1 MTPRW
6 VVVAGIAAYDHEEN
20 PPLPLVPDD
29 LDTVQALFT
38 GLGYRDAGRTL
49 DATAAQLRAFLSG
62 WAAADDR
69 DDGALTLYFSGHGDR
84 GPADER
90 HYLLCRDSRP
100 GLLKGTA
107 LAADDLV
114 GLVTET
120 GLPRLLL
127 IVDTC
132 YAGQGAVDAVRALAA
147 QLVAAR
153 DADPRTLTAFSVI
166 AAARPLEL
174 AEDGAFARALRTALD
189 DPTLGGNRQPKLY
202 LEQVVDRVNELLGPF
217 QHATWGTLPS
227 GEGFDFLPNPRYS
240 PDVPHEGTD
249 LAEQRTALTLE
260 GRRRREELLSHF
272 GPRGR
277 GVERTGDRGTYF
289 TGRASAL
296 EHLAAWTD
304 PGVGRGDALVVTGS
318 AGVGKSSLLGRLVL
332 LADPAHRAALPGLDP
347 TAPVPPRRVDAAI
360 HARHKL
366 LDDIVAAIADAAGV
380 PADRA
385 ALPRALAE
393 RADPLLIVVD
403 ALDEAGTAGADG
415 TDGRQV
421 AAYLD
426 RLARTGGVRLLVGTR
441 PHVVPAL
448 GARFAVMDLDDERWT
463 APGDLTAYARKLL
476 RAPDGPGS
484 QGLDTDPGTI
494 TTLAAAVA
502 DRAEGNYLVARLT
515 ARALAH
521 RTTPLDTSAPD
532 WAEQLPRP
540 AAKSTRP
547 AGPAFRWAL
556 DQRLGAESGRA
567 GTLLLPL
574 ALSEGAGLP
583 STGLWPAIASAVSAV
598 PAGPDDIRW
607 ILDHADSHI
616 VEALDS
622 HGRSV
627 YRLYHE
633 SFADELRATAA
644 DAHTSAAVTRA
655 LLDSVPVDPATGLR
669 DWTAAQPYVRD
680 HLATHAAAATT
691 LDDLVVDPLFLL
703 TAEPVALQRAL
714 TRVTSPQAVA
724 ARTAYE
730 RVGVVL
736 ARESDQGVRYAQ
748 LRLAALQSDAVDLAQ
763 AIRRRAPDLPW
774 DAEWMLPLGTSTPY
788 RTIGAFD
795 SGVVGVAVVESER
808 GQVLVTAEYDDG
820 LRVWDLAGG
829 ELLGTLPGVTGFEV
843 RALTPY
849 GRLLVVERGFGEP
862 PLVFDPVARES
873 LPLGDG
879 KRWSPWTAWAVTE
892 TDGGR
897 VAARLTEE
905 SVKLVDL
912 SHGRDPVFLRLPAR
926 PESRLR
932 PRAVA
937 LGGHDGRLTVAVAC
951 DGTGTHGDA
960 EKYAV
965 HELATVLTWNLD
977 PSALPAQAVPDTVRE
992 CRGEEILTLAVL
1004 DGQVLV
1010 ATRHTRVFRT
1020 SGCRV
1025 HKHTATL
1032 SEWMWAHPAP
1042 DGCRFVR
1049 VQGAPFLMCPV
1060 PGGAEF
1066 AGARG
1071 KVGWR
1076 TPDDPRPSTR
1086 FAGVVA
1092 GPDGEPSVVS
1102 WQQSRSPLRI
1112 WPLRRGAADERSALS
1127 GASALSLAAGAVAGR
1142 PVLVHPRG
1150 SGPPLIVDA
1159 AGGKPLAH
1167 GGRHFPQVAGRP
1179 GAVPVLYSPTPGLR
1193 RRLRAEVLGDPG
1205 RSVLLRGVR
1214 RGDSPHLRMS
1224 RLDGQ
1229 DVLVGLC
1236 SSCLAV
1242 WDMTGRQL
1250 HRWDISFGAPFVT
1263 DFQVAADSRGI
1274 LALLQRVQGFREIY
1288 ALRDGD
1294 ALSYALD
1301 NWTLRGDKDPGLYDK
1316 GTALGLGTW
1325 HDEIVLATSD
1335 SAHELR
1341 GTSWYAVA
1349 SWRRTIGRGDR
1360 ILLQTLQN
1368 HRTALVLAQDETLS
1382 LYDADTDTVACR
1394 IHLGTQVTAL
1404 TVVDDHL
1411 LGVLTPTGLTVLRLP
1426 RLDAD

>member
-6 VVVAGIAAYDHEEN
+6 VVVAGVAAYDHEDN
-20 PPLPLVPDD
+20 PPLPLVPGD
-29 LDTVQALFT
+29 LDTVRALFT

-49 DATAAQLRAFLSG
+49 DATAAQLRAFLSD

-84 GPADER
+84 GPVDER

-100 GLLKGTA
+100 GRLKGTA

-249 LAEQRTALTLE
+249 LAEQRTALTPE

-289 TGRASAL
+289 TGRTNAL
-296 EHLAAWTD
+296 AHLAAWTD
-304 PGVGRGDALVVTGS
+304 PATGPGDALVVTGS

-332 LADPAHRAALPGLDP
+332 LADPAHRAALPDLDP
-347 TAPVPPRRVDAAI
+347 TTPAPPRRVDAAI

-448 GARFAVMDLDDERWT
+448 GNRFAVMDLDDERWT

-476 RAPDGPGS
+476 LAPDGPGS
-484 QGLDTDPGTI
+484 QGLTTGPGTI

-521 RTTPLDTSAPD
+521 RTTPLDTSTPD

-540 AAKSTRP
+540 AAKSPRP

-556 DQRLGAESGRA
+556 DQRLGPESGRA

-598 PAGPDDIRW
+598 PTGPDDIRW

-644 DAHTSAAVTRA
+644 DTSGAVTAA

-669 DWTAAQPYVRD
+669 DWNAAQPYVRD
-680 HLATHAAAATT
+680 HLATHAAAAGT
-691 LDDLVVDPLFLL
+691 LDELVVDPLFLL

-714 TRVTSPQAVA
+714 TRVTTRQAVA

-736 ARESDQGVRYAQ
+736 ARERDQGVRYAQ
-748 LRLAALQSDAVDLAQ
+748 LRLAALQSDAADLAE

-774 DAEWMLPLGTSTPY
+774 DTRWLRPLGAATPY

-795 SGVVGVAVVESER
+795 SAVVGVAVVESER
-808 GQVLVTAEYDDG
+808 GQLLVTAEYDDG
-820 LRVWDLAGG
+820 LRVWDLASG
-829 ELLGTLPGVTGFEV
+829 ELLGTLPGPTGFEV
-843 RALTPY
+843 RAMTPS
-849 GRLLVVERGFGEP
+849 GRLLVVERAFGEP
-862 PLVFDPVARES
+862 PVAFDPATREA

-879 KRWSPWTAWAVTE
+879 KRWPSWTAWAVAE

-897 VAARLTEE
+897 LAARLTQE
-905 SVKLVDL
+905 SVELVDL
-912 SHGRDPVFLRLPAR
+912 SHGRDPVYLRLPAR

-937 LGGHDGRLTVAVAC
+937 LGSHDGRLTVAVAC
-951 DGTGTHGDA
+951 DGIGTHGSG
-960 EKYAV
+960 EKHTV
-965 HELATVLTWNLD
+965 HELATVLIWTLD
-977 PSALPAQAVPDTVRE
+977 PSALPAQAVPAPDTVRE

-1004 DGQVLV
+1004 DGRVLA

-1025 HKHTATL
+1025 HQHTATL
-1032 SEWMWAHPAP
+1032 SEWMWPHPAP

-1049 VQGAPFLMCPV
+1049 VQGTPFLMYAV

-1066 AGARG
+1066 VGARG
-1071 KVGWR
+1071 KVDWR
-1076 TPDDPRPSTR
+1076 TPDDPRPGTR

-1092 GPDGEPSVVS
+1092 GPDGTPSVVS

-1112 WPLRRGAADERSALS
+1112 WPLRRGAADERSVLS
-1127 GASALSLAAGAVAGR
+1127 GTGAPSLAAGAVDGR
-1142 PVLVHPRG
+1142 PVLVHPRS

-1159 AGGKPLAH
+1159 ACGEPLAH
-1167 GGRHFPQVAGRP
+1167 GGRHFSQAAGRP
-1179 GAVPVLYSPTPGLR
+1179 GAPPVLYSPTPGLR
-1193 RRLRAEVLGDPG
+1193 RRLRAELLGDPG
-1205 RSVLLRGVR
+1205 RDVLLRGVR

-1236 SSCLAV
+1236 VSYLAV
-1242 WDMTGRQL
+1242 WDLTGRQL
-1250 HRWDISFGAPFVT
+1250 HRWDISFGAPFIT
-1263 DFQVAADSRGI
+1263 DFQVATHPRG
-1274 LALLQRVQGFREIY
+1274 LLVLLQRVQGFREIY
-1288 ALRDGD
+1288 ALRDGE

-1301 NWTLRGDKDPGLYDK
+1301 NWTLRGDRVLGRYDK
-1316 GTALGLGTW
+1316 GTVLSLGTW
-1325 HDEIVLATSD
+1325 HDDIVLATAD
-1335 SAHELR
+1335 SVHQLH
-1341 GTSWYAVA
+1341 GTSVSSIA
-1349 SWRRTIGRGDR
+1349 SWHRTIGRGDR
-1360 ILLQTLQN
+1360 ILLHTLQN

-1382 LYDADTDTVACR
+1382 FYDADTDTVPCR

-1404 TVVDDHL
+1404 TIIDDHL
-1411 LGVLTPTGLTVLRLP
+1411 LGVLTPTGLTTLRLP
-1426 RLDAD
+1426 SL